1 MEWRGSGDCRVGECW
16 GARCGS
22 GIELMYQLDQFLSAR
37 SAFGPRFSQ
46 DGSRLFFLS
55 DLTGAPALWAVRLD
69 AEMRWPEPVGV
80 SFDRVTGAWPG
91 PGSERLVVAADVGG
105 NERTQLSLIER
116 PGVTPRLLTH
126 TPDAIHQF
134 GGWHPN
140 GRQIAYSSNERNAR
154 FFDAYLLDIE
164 TGARQRVFPGADQ
177 RVGHG
182 AGHSDGTYYA
192 SGISPDGARLLLQE
206 AGSAWDHAVYVVE
219 LASGEARRLTPEGKA
234 RYRQLAWGADATT
247 AYCVTDQG
255 RDFLG
260 LAALDTD
267 TGELHWLACPDWDID
282 DFAVSPDGSKIAY
295 QVNVDGYS
303 EIWVHEVATGQKTA
317 VPIPTGQAYE
327 PYKWLPTFSWSPD
340 SRQLA
345 FTFSAADRPA
355 SLYVATPTVTMPTP
369 TPPAATMPA
378 VTNPHAA
385 TLAGGTPPITM
396 AGATTRQAAPAAGSP
411 RRVTDTWA
419 GGLDLNDLAPA
430 ALVHYPTF
438 DGREIPAFVYRPHG
452 HKADGTAPALFYM
465 HGGPESQIRTMYNGV
480 IQYFVHRGFVV
491 VAPNVRGSLGYGT
504 PYVHLDDVELRPDSV
519 RDLAEA
525 ARWAART
532 GLAHPRRLA
541 VMGASYGGYMV
552 LAALT
557 ENPEL
562 WAAGVDIVGIANF
575 VTFLENTGPWR
586 RHHRE
591 VEYGSLAHDRAV
603 LEAIS
608 PIHKADRIVAPLM
621 VIHGA
626 NDPRVPIHEAE
637 QIVQTL
643 KARERT
649 VEYLRFEDEGHGLAK
664 LKNRLAAYPQV
675 ADFLER
681 HLALASVGVEAS
693 GPAAPFPGLTVP
705 AATAVATPAAV

>member
-1 MEWRGSGDCRVGECW
+1 
-16 GARCGS
+16 
-22 GIELMYQLDQFLSAR
+22 MYRLDQFLSAR

-46 DGSRLFFLS
+46 DGTRLFFLS
-55 DLTGAPALWAVRLD
+55 DLTGAPGLWSVRLD
-69 AEMRWPEPVGV
+69 AEGRWPEPVGV

-126 TPDAIHQF
+126 MPDAIHQF

-140 GRQIAYSSNERNAR
+140 GRQIAYASNERNAR
-154 FFDAYLLDIE
+154 FFDAYLLDVE
-164 TGARQRVFPGADQ
+164 TGERRHVFPGEGQ
-177 RVGHG
+177 EEG
-182 AGHSDGTYYA
+182 AYYA
-192 SGISPDGARLLLQE
+192 CGVSPDGARLLLQE
-206 AGSAWDHAVYVVE
+206 AGSAWEHAVYVLE
-219 LASGEARRLTPEGKA
+219 LASGVARRLTAGHTPAAPTPA
-234 RYRQLAWGADATT
+234 RYRQLAWGADSRT

-267 TGELHWLACPDWDID
+267 TGSLRWLACPDWDID
-282 DFAVSPDGSKIAY
+282 DVAVAPDGSKIAY
-295 QVNVDGYS
+295 QINVDGYS
-303 EIWVHEVATGQKTA
+303 EVWVHEMATGQETA
-317 VPIPTGQAYE
+317 IPIPTGQAYE

-340 SRQLA
+340 GRQLA

-355 SLYVATPTVTMPTP
+355 SLYVATPETVQTD
-369 TPPAATMPA
+369 
-378 VTNPHAA
+378 
-385 TLAGGTPPITM
+385 
-396 AGATTRQAAPAAGSP
+396 GAP

-419 GGLDLNDLAPA
+419 GGLDLDRLAPA
-430 ALVHYPTF
+430 ELVHYPTF
-438 DGREIPAFVYRPHG
+438 DGREIPAFVYRPHE
-452 HKADGTAPALFYM
+452 HTADGTAPALFYM

-504 PYVHLDDVELRPDSV
+504 PYVHLDDVALRPDSV

-525 ARWAART
+525 ARWAARA

-643 KARERT
+643 KSRGRT
-649 VEYLRFEDEGHGLAK
+649 VEYLRYEDEGHGLAK
-664 LKNRLAAYPQV
+664 LKNRLTAYPQV

-681 HLALASVGVEAS
+681 HLALTPADVEAS
-693 GPAAPFPGLTVP
+693 GPAVPPSSLTLSTAAPVTSPTV
-705 AATAVATPAAV
+705 V

>member
-1 MEWRGSGDCRVGECW
+1 
-16 GARCGS
+16 
-22 GIELMYQLDQFLSAR
+22 MYRLDQFLSAR

-55 DLTGAPALWAVRLD
+55 DMTGAPQLWSVRLD
-69 AEMRWPEPVGV
+69 AEGRWPEPVAV
-80 SFDRVTGAWPG
+80 SFDRVTGAWPA
-91 PGSERLVVAADVGG
+91 PTSQRLIVAADTGG
-105 NERTQLSLIER
+105 NERTQLYLLER

-126 TPDAIHQF
+126 IPDAIHLF
-134 GGWHPN
+134 GGWRPD

-154 FFDAYLLDIE
+154 YFDAYLLDLE
-164 TGARQRVFPGADQ
+164 TGERRCVYEG
-177 RVGHG
+177 
-182 AGHSDGTYYA
+182 DGTFYA
-192 SGISPDGARLLLQE
+192 SGISRDRQTLLLQE
-206 AGSAWDHAVYVVE
+206 AGSAWEHAVYVCD
-219 LASGEARRLTPEGKA
+219 LATGAARRLTPDAAPAVA
-234 RYRQLAWGADATT
+234 RYRQLAWGADSRA
-247 AYCVTDQG
+247 AYCVSDQG

-260 LAALDTD
+260 LAAIDTQ
-267 TGELHWLACPDWDID
+267 TGDLRWLARPEWDID
-282 DFAVSPDGSKIAY
+282 DFAVSPDGTRIAY

-303 EIWVHEVATGQKTA
+303 EVWVHELASGTDTA

-340 SRQLA
+340 SERLA
-345 FTFSAADRPA
+345 FTFSAADKPA
-355 SLYVATPTVTMPTP
+355 SIYVTTP
-369 TPPAATMPA
+369 
-378 VTNPHAA
+378 
-385 TLAGGTPPITM
+385 GT
-396 AGATTRQAAPAAGSP
+396 GSP

-419 GGLDLNDLAPA
+419 GGLDLDDLATA
-430 ALVHYPTF
+430 ELIHYPSF
-438 DGREIPAFVYRPHG
+438 DGRQIPAFVYKPHG
-452 HKADGTAPALFYM
+452 HRADGAAPALFYM

-491 VAPNVRGSLGYGT
+491 IAPNVRGSLGYGT

-519 RDLAEA
+519 KDMAEA

-532 GLAHPRRLA
+532 GLAHPERLA

-557 ENPEL
+557 SNPEL

-591 VEYGSLAHDRAV
+591 VEYGSLERDRAV
-603 LEAIS
+603 LDQIS

-626 NDPRVPIHEAE
+626 NDPRVPVSEAE
-637 QIVQTL
+637 QLVETL
-643 KARERT
+643 QARGRT

-681 HLALASVGVEAS
+681 HLTLAPKGVEATGVAPGQALTAQPHVS
-693 GPAAPFPGLTVP
+693 G
-705 AATAVATPAAV
+705 ATLAVTTSTL